1 MPRGPRLDA
10 PGTLHHVIVRGLDR
24 QVIFRDDRDRED
36 LLTRLSTLIRSGAL
50 RVYAWAL
57 LPNHAHF
64 LVRTGGRPLAR
75 TMRSLLTGY
84 AGAFNRRH
92 RRTGHLFQNR
102 YKSIVVEE
110 EPYFLELIRYIHL
123 NPLRAAVVPDLQAL
137 SQYPWSGHAALIGAR
152 EYLWQDTPEVLR
164 RFAPTLRRAH
174 AAYRKFV
181 AEGQIQG
188 RRPDLQGGGL
198 VRSLGGWAAVKDLRR
213 GQEAYTGDPRILGTS
228 VFVEGFRNELEA
240 QERRAPRG
248 LPLASLIHRV
258 CQHLNITEEQCAGGG
273 KQQPVARAREG
284 IAYIWCVMWG
294 RSGRALANTLGVKPQ
309 SVYRA
314 ALRGRTNRAEWERI
328 AHQGK

>member
-10 PGTLHHVIVRGLDR
+10 PGALHHVIVRGLDR
-24 QVIFRDDRDRED
+24 QSIFRDDRDRED
-36 LLTRLSTLIRSGAL
+36 LLARLSTLIQAGAL

-64 LVRTGGRPLAR
+64 LLRTAGRPLPR
-75 TMRSLLTGY
+75 SMRSLLTGY

-123 NPLRAAVVPDLQAL
+123 NPLRAALVPDLRSLDQF
-137 SQYPWSGHAALIGAR
+137 PWGGHAALIGTR
-152 EYLWQDTPEVLR
+152 EYLWQDTQEVLR
-164 RFAPTLRRAH
+164 QFAPTLRRAR
-174 AAYRKFV
+174 AAYRRFV
-181 AEGQIQG
+181 SEGQGQG

-213 GQEAYTGDPRILGTS
+213 GQAAYTGGPRILGTS
-228 VFVEGFRNELEA
+228 MFVEHFRSELEV
-240 QERRAPRG
+240 QERRAPHG
-248 LPLASLIHRV
+248 LPLTALIHRV
-258 CQHLNITEEQCAGGG
+258 CHHLGIPDERCMGDGKQHL
-273 KQQPVARAREG
+273 VARARGG
-284 IAYIWCVMWG
+284 IAYIWSAMWG
-294 RSGRALANTLGVKPQ
+294 RSGRALASALGVKPQ

-314 ALRGRTNRAEWERI
+314 ALRGRADREEWERI
-328 AHQGK
+328 VARGK